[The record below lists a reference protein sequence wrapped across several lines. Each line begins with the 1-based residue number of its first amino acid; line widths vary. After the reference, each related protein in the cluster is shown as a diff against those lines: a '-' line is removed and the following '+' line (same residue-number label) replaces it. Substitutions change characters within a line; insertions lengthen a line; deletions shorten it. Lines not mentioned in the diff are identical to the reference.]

1 MGTSITGVPG
11 GAQKATVTT
20 AVAIDLTA
28 LARREVKI
36 WSDDADLWFSFA
48 ANDSSTSLVTS
59 GDSAASATSLK
70 ADRCAQS
77 LGVIRYVSPKFPYL
91 IVSSAGAS
99 ATVHVKATSEA
110 DPRA

>member
-1 MGTSITGVPG
+1 MATNITGVPG
-11 GAQKATVTT
+11 GAQQATVTT

-36 WSDDADLWFSFA
+36 WSSDADLWFCFA
-48 ANDSSTSLVTS
+48 ASDASTTLITS
-59 GDSAASATSLK
+59 GTSAASATSLK
-70 ADRCAQS
+70 ADRAAQN
-77 LGVIRYVSPKFPYL
+77 LGVIRYVSPKFPWL

-99 ATVHVKATSEA
+99 ATVHVKATSEL